1 MKRFIKEYA
10 SYTKKEILSND
21 LLNALIKDI
30 AIMRINKI
38 LTAHDNELITIKE
51 CMNCI
56 SNAID
61 YAITVYNE

>member
-1 MKRFIKEYA
+1 MKHFIKEYA

-38 LTAHDNELITIKE
+38 LTVYDNGLITIKE
-51 CMNCI
+51 CMDCI

-61 YAITVYNE
+61 YAIAVYNE

>member
-38 LTAHDNELITIKE
+38 LTVYDNGLITIKE
-51 CMNCI
+51 CMDCI
-56 SNAID
+56 GNAVD